1 MGALLGVIYADPS
14 PNVLPKAM
22 LTGIIVEWSANRK
35 QSRSPAS
42 GWSNDPAVFRR
53 EVRAVQ
59 KRAPEEL
66 TVISCRWDGKQLE
79 AESSGLFAQA
89 HLSSLLCLFITTVE
103 DGF

>member
-1 MGALLGVIYADPS
+1 MNPS
-14 PNVLPKAM
+14 PEGGFIVAQDRSFLKPRAGLESLGPPRLFPFEHAKA
-22 LTGIIVEWSANRK
+22 SAALA
-35 QSRSPAS
+35 AS
-42 GWSNDPAVFRR
+42 C
-53 EVRAVQ
+53 

-66 TVISCRWDGKQLE
+66 TVISCRWDGKKLE